1 MRRCML
7 PLLAVGTLVGCS
19 VADNLSGP
27 EILQEIDGIVRV
39 RGRGGERA
47 IEYAGEADVSAWYT
61 RFWLFQPVLPL
72 FTIPFG
78 STARETLLNP
88 AQHVRDLL
96 RELPDEVGADL
107 ELAALSCTRLGWI
120 TQLESNGYDR
130 LLALDAMAAVM
141 QELDV
146 DVFPAR
152 LEELTLSAEPA
163 SVARAMAAFELG
175 RPRSRRE
182 RTMGPERGAYL
193 AALVT
198 LVERPLPAGW
208 RRLELAEELTDAW
221 RAETDAELRAATGL
235 ALRRSL
241 AHVFVGSLLRAL
253 DGRSPETLELRLCA
267 MEHVRRFA
275 GPRGT
280 HLLLAYMAA
289 TPEQVRTNEPRYD
302 PDPLVRLRLV
312 HYCGQLR
319 GELADFALRLSN
331 REAWE
336 AVSPREFLAT
346 LILQE
351 DQLYS
356 KLRLP
361 ALVALTWS
369 LGRPRLDPD
378 TNWVQQWVDGRLR

>member
-1 MRRCML
+1 MRGCTL
-7 PLLAVGTLVGCS
+7 SLLAVTTLVGCS

-39 RGRGGERA
+39 GGRGSGRTL
-47 IEYAGEADVSAWYT
+47 EYASEADVSAWYT

-78 STARETLLNP
+78 RTAREILLNP
-88 AQHVRDLL
+88 AQHVRELL
-96 RELPDEVGADL
+96 GELPDEVGADL

-120 TQLESNGYDR
+120 TLLEDNGYDR

-141 QELDV
+141 EAIGV

-152 LEELTLSAEPA
+152 LEDLTLSAEPA
-163 SVARAMAAFELG
+163 SVARAMAAFEAG
-175 RPRSRRE
+175 RPRTARE
-182 RTMGPERGAYL
+182 RTMGPERGVYL
-193 AALVT
+193 AALGT

-208 RRLELAEELTDAW
+208 RRLELAEDLSDAW
-221 RAETDAELRAATGL
+221 RTETDGELRSATEI

-253 DGRSPETLELRLCA
+253 EGRSPETLELRLCA
-267 MEHVRRFA
+267 MDHVRRFA

-280 HLLLAYMAA
+280 HLLLAFMAA
-289 TPEQVRTNEPRYD
+289 TPEQVRANEPRYD

-319 GELADFALRLSN
+319 GELADFALRLPN
-331 REAWE
+331 REVWE

-378 TNWVQQWVDGRLR
+378 TTWVQEWVDGRLR

>member
-1 MRRCML
+1 MRRCAL
-7 PLLAVGTLVGCS
+7 PLLAVASLVGCS

-39 RGRGGERA
+39 SGRGSERTL
-47 IEYAGEADVSAWYT
+47 EYASEADVSAWYA
-61 RFWLFQPVLPL
+61 RFWLFQPVRPL

-78 STARETLLNP
+78 STSREILPNP

-96 RELPDEVGADL
+96 CELPDEVGSDL

-120 TQLESNGYDR
+120 TLLESNGYDR
-130 LLALDAMAAVM
+130 LLALDAMAAVLL
-141 QELDV
+141 QLEV
-146 DVFPAR
+146 DVFPAQ
-152 LEELTLSAEPA
+152 LEDLTLSSEPA
-163 SVARAMAAFELG
+163 SVARAEAAFEMG
-175 RPRSRRE
+175 RPRSARE

-193 AALVT
+193 AALTT

-208 RRLELAEELTDAW
+208 RRLELTESLTDAW
-221 RAETDAELRAATGL
+221 RLESDG
-235 ALRRSL
+235 ALREATRQALLRSL
-241 AHVFVGSLLRAL
+241 GHVFVGSLLRAL
-253 DGRSPETLELRLCA
+253 DGRSLETLELRLCA

-275 GPRGT
+275 GARGT
-280 HLLLAYMAA
+280 NLLLAYMAA
-289 TPEQVRTNEPRYD
+289 TPEQVRANEPRYD
-302 PDPLVRLRLV
+302 PDPLVRLRLA

-319 GELADFALRLSN
+319 GDLADFALRLPN

>member
-1 MRRCML
+1 MRRSTL
-7 PLLAVGTLVGCS
+7 LLLAVPSLVGCS

-39 RGRGGERA
+39 RGRGSERT
-47 IEYAGEADVSAWYT
+47 IEYASEADVSAWYT

-78 STARETLLNP
+78 STSREILPNP

-96 RELPDEVGADL
+96 GELPDEVGADL

-120 TQLESNGYDR
+120 ALLENNGYDR
-130 LLALDAMAAVM
+130 LLALDAMAAVLAA
-141 QELDV
+141 LDLE
-146 DVFPAR
+146 VFPDR
-152 LEELTLSAEPA
+152 LEELTLSAEPV
-163 SVARAMAAFELG
+163 SVARAMAAFDLG
-175 RPRSRRE
+175 RPRPASE
-182 RTMGPERGAYL
+182 RTTGPERVAYL
-193 AALVT
+193 AALGT

-221 RAETDAELRAATGL
+221 RAETDAELRAATEV

-289 TPEQVRTNEPRYD
+289 TPEQVRANAPRYD

-319 GELADFALRLSN
+319 GELADFALRLPN
-331 REAWE
+331 REVWE

-378 TNWVQQWVDGRLR
+378 TTWVQQWVDGRLR

>member
-1 MRRCML
+1 MRCCTL
-7 PLLAVGTLVGCS
+7 SLLAVTLVGCS

-39 RGRGGERA
+39 SGRGGERTL
-47 IEYAGEADVSAWYT
+47 EYAGEADVSAWYA
-61 RFWLFQPVLPL
+61 RFWLFQPVRPL

-78 STARETLLNP
+78 STSREILLNP

-96 RELPDEVGADL
+96 VELPDEVGADL

-120 TQLESNGYDR
+120 ALLENNGYDR
-130 LLALDAMAAVM
+130 LLALDAMAAVL
-141 QELDV
+141 QELDLEL
-146 DVFPAR
+146 FPPQ
-152 LEELTLSAEPA
+152 LETLTLSAEPA
-163 SVARAMAAFELG
+163 SVARAMAAFDLG
-175 RPRSRRE
+175 RPRSARE
-182 RTMGPERGAYL
+182 RTLGPERGAYL
-193 AALVT
+193 AALGT

-221 RAETDAELRAATGL
+221 RAETDPELRAATGV

-241 AHVFVGSLLRAL
+241 AHVFVGSVLRAL
-253 DGRSPETLELRLCA
+253 DGRAPETLELRLCA

-289 TPEQVRTNEPRYD
+289 TPEQVRANEPRYD

-319 GELADFALRLSN
+319 GDLADFALRLPD

-378 TNWVQQWVDGRLR
+378 TTWVQQWVDGRLR

>member
-1 MRRCML
+1 MRRCAL
-7 PLLAVGTLVGCS
+7 PLLAVATLVGCS

-27 EILQEIDGIVRV
+27 EILQEIDGIVQV
-39 RGRGGERA
+39 RGRGSERT
-47 IEYAGEADVSAWYT
+47 IEFAGEADVSAWYA

-78 STARETLLNP
+78 STSREILPNP

-96 RELPDEVGADL
+96 CELPDEVGADL

-120 TQLESNGYDR
+120 TLLESNGYDR
-130 LLALDAMAAVM
+130 LLALDAMAAVLL
-141 QELDV
+141 QLEV
-146 DVFPAR
+146 DVFPAQ
-152 LEELTLSAEPA
+152 LEDLTRSSEPA

-175 RPRSRRE
+175 RPRSLRE
-182 RTMGPERGAYL
+182 HTMGPERGAYL
-193 AALVT
+193 AALTT

-208 RRLELAEELTDAW
+208 RRLELAESLTDAW
-221 RAETDAELRAATGL
+221 RGETDAELRAATGA

-275 GPRGT
+275 GARGT

-289 TPEQVRTNEPRYD
+289 TPEQVRANEPRYD
-302 PDPLVRLRLV
+302 PDPLVR
-312 HYCGQLR
+312 
-319 GELADFALRLSN
+319 